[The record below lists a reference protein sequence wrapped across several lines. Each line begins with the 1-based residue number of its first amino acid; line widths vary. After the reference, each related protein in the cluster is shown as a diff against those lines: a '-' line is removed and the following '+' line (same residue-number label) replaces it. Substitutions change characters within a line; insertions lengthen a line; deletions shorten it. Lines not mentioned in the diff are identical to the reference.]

1 MTARFK
7 FWLIISFLLV
17 FVAGGLIGFFGERII
32 AHRGFPPRREGPA
45 FPSFEKWA
53 HDLNLSAEQQE
64 KIREIFRRSDE
75 KMRELRTRFHDD
87 LGSIQAE
94 IRKEIDAVLTEAQR
108 EKLQA
113 MIQEHIARRKKER
126 ERAPE
131 KERYPERKRDY
142 PR

>member
-1 MTARFK
+1 
-7 FWLIISFLLV
+7 
-17 FVAGGLIGFFGERII
+17 
-32 AHRGFPPRREGPA
+32 
-45 FPSFEKWA
+45 
-53 HDLNLSAEQQE
+53 LSAEQQE

-75 KMRELRTRFHDD
+75 KMRELRTRFHND
-87 LGSIQAE
+87 LGAIQAV

-113 MIQEHIARRKKER
+113 MIQEHIAKRKKER

-131 KERYPERKRDY
+131 KERFPERKRDY